1 MKKYTVGKAYTN
13 RKPIEE
19 RPESDFYRAPSSL
32 TQVLWGTCEFA
43 DFDDIYEPM
52 AGDGAIASVLR
63 NNGYNV
69 IMDDIRTTGKDFL
82 DFNSTVDYIVTN
94 PAFSIFTETVQK
106 CDEVCLYGYTL
117 LGKMNF
123 FAAHSRTEL
132 NLWRHLKHVYIFD
145 RQVDYRTP
153 YREDGAFCVGNLVT
167 GWFVFDKSWD
177 KGFWNTSV
185 MDVQKW
191 ATLGSYERYVKNVN
205 KKKSIQL

>member
-1 MKKYTVGKAYTN
+1 MAKGKNYAA

-19 RPESDFYRAPSSL
+19 RPESDFYRTPNSL
-32 TQVLWGTCEFA
+32 TQLLCDTYEFA
-43 DFDDIYEPM
+43 DFKDIYEPM
-52 AGDGAIASVLR
+52 AGDDAMANVLR
-63 NNGYNV
+63 ANEYNV
-69 IMDDIRTTGKDFL
+69 ITDDIRTTGKDFL
-82 DFNSTVDYIVTN
+82 DFTGKVDYIVTN

-106 CDEVCLYGYTL
+106 CDEVCRFGYTL

-132 NLWRHLKHVYIFD
+132 DLWKHLKRVYIFD

-167 GWFVFDKSWD
+167 GFFIFDKGWD
-177 KGFWNTSV
+177 RGFWNTSI

-191 ATLGSYERYVKNVN
+191 ATLGSYDNYLKKQEELKLKNA
-205 KKKSIQL
+205 L